1 MKEESLFYDHYKDT
15 FELQKGYLAERNKL
29 TAWMLILLVFIAGV
43 IYDPSMIN
51 EKVNTYVKSQV
62 EGFAVELK
70 YLNTGIIFLFLWVM
84 TRYYQVVFQIE
95 KMYLYLKDCEDKL
108 CEDKKY
114 IVNREGA
121 YYLKSYPWYSDVV
134 NACYVVLLP
143 LAFIAVAIVKIVN
156 ECSWT
161 THFKIVDF
169 IGLGLIILL
178 SLLYL
183 SNRLFREEYFDKTQF
198 SDMKWYLRILHY
210 LRLNKNNA
218 LPTK

>member
-1 MKEESLFYDHYKDT
+1 MLKMTDESLFYDHYKDT

-29 TAWMLILLVFIAGV
+29 TAWMLILLVFVAGF
-43 IYDPSMIN
+43 IYDPTMIN

-70 YLNTGIIFLFLWVM
+70 FLNTGVIFLFLWVM

-108 CEDKKY
+108 CEDKEY

-143 LAFIAVAIVKIVN
+143 LAIIAVAIVKIVN

-198 SDMKWYLRILHY
+198 SGMKWYIRIQHY
-210 LRLNKNNA
+210 LRLNKKNA
-218 LPTK
+218 